1 MLLRPHALRPTLSLN
16 ALGPRVSNSPAMR
29 YVGFSIL
36 AFLASTHLSRLR
48 AADMSQYPDRLNTF
62 GFSLVEK
69 LATPGQ
75 QNLLVSPASIEIA
88 LGMIYAGA
96 TGGTAEALSRVL
108 GLDISSREM
117 ALKDLANLRE
127 TLQNPGQGVTLKVAN
142 AAWIDHSVHLNQAF
156 AGELAETFHTKLETV
171 PFDDSTTISR
181 INEWVSKTTAGKIDR
196 FLENPPSPPMFLA
209 NAVYFHAPWSSP
221 FPKES
226 TKEQPFYPANGSS
239 SKVQMMQQKGLF
251 RYGKGPGYE
260 VVALPY
266 ADNRFA
272 MYCFLPDKGVDP
284 VLDELKKSAWSDFS
298 RTLRATEGTV
308 ALPKF
313 KFEYAA
319 TLNRPLTDLGLGIA
333 FDGKRAQFDRM
344 IDGPERLFIGGVLH
358 KTFVEVDEQGTTAAA
373 ATGIQMRATAVMRP
387 TEEFNLVFNRPFVTA
402 IADGTTGTVLFL
414 GIVGKP

>member
-1 MLLRPHALRPTLSLN
+1 
-16 ALGPRVSNSPAMR
+16 MR

-36 AFLASTHLSRLR
+36 ALLASIHLSPIR
-48 AADMSQYPDRLNTF
+48 AADMSQFPDRANTF
-62 GFSLVEK
+62 GFGLVER
-69 LATPGQ
+69 LATPEQ
-75 QNLLVSPASIEIA
+75 QNLLISPASIEIA
-88 LGMIYAGA
+88 LGMTYAGA
-96 TGGTAEALSRVL
+96 TGETAEALSRVL
-108 GLDISSREM
+108 GLDTSREM
-117 ALKDLANLRE
+117 ALKDLGNLRQ
-127 TLQNPGQGVTLKVAN
+127 TLQNPGERVTLKVAN
-142 AAWIDHSVHLNQAF
+142 AAWIDRSVHLHQAF
-156 AGELAETFHTKLETV
+156 ATDLAETFHTKLETAR
-171 PFDDSTTISR
+171 FDDSTTISR
-181 INEWVSKTTAGKIDR
+181 INEWVSKSTAGKINR

-226 TKEQPFYPANGSS
+226 TKEEPFYPADGSP

-266 ADNRFA
+266 VDNRFS
-272 MYCFLPDKGVDP
+272 MYCFLPDKGIDP
-284 VLDELKKSAWSDFS
+284 LLGELKKSVWSDFS

-308 ALPKF
+308 ALPRF
-313 KFEYAA
+313 KFEYGA

-344 IDGPERLFIGGVLH
+344 IDGPERLFIAGVRH

-373 ATGIQMRATAVMRP
+373 ATSIQMMPTAVMRP

-402 IADGTTGTVLFL
+402 IADGTTGAILFL

>member
-1 MLLRPHALRPTLSLN
+1 
-16 ALGPRVSNSPAMR
+16 MR

-36 AFLASTHLSRLR
+36 ALLASLHLSPLR
-48 AADMSQYPDRLNTF
+48 AADMSQFPDRLNTF
-62 GFSLVEK
+62 GFSLAQRLV
-69 LATPGQ
+69 TPGQ
-75 QNLLVSPASIEIA
+75 QNLLISPASIEIA
-88 LGMIYAGA
+88 LGMTYAGA
-96 TGGTAEALSRVL
+96 TGETAEALSRVL
-108 GLDISSREM
+108 GLDTSSREV

-156 AGELAETFHTKLETV
+156 ATDLAETFQTKLETV
-171 PFDDSTTISR
+171 RFDDSTTISR
-181 INEWVSKTTAGKIDR
+181 INEWVSKATAGKISR

-221 FPKES
+221 FPKQS
-226 TKEQPFYPANGSS
+226 TKEQPFYPADGSV
-239 SKVQMMQQKGLF
+239 SKVQMMEQKGLF

-284 VLDELKKSAWSDFS
+284 VLEEVKKSAWSDFS
-298 RTLRATEGTV
+298 RTLRATQGSV

-313 KFEYAA
+313 KFEFGA
-319 TLNRPLTDLGLGIA
+319 TLNRPLSDLGLGIA
-333 FDGKRAQFDRM
+333 FDGERAQFNRM
-344 IDGPERLFIGGVLH
+344 IDGPQRLFIGGVLH

-373 ATGIQMRATAVMRP
+373 VTGIQMRATAVMRP
-387 TEEFNLVFNRPFVTA
+387 TEEFNLVFNRPFVAA
-402 IADGTTGTVLFL
+402 IADGTTGAILFL
-414 GIVGKP
+414 GIIGKPS